1 MHRQLRLIVKILPV
15 GVAVLLAV
23 VAHLKIIERHR
34 IRGKPVGVV
43 IRAGGKRIVA
53 NQRIDESFVLNQNF
67 LSAVSIER
75 TEGDP
80 Y

>member
-1 MHRQLRLIVKILPV
+1 MHRQFSLVIEVLSV

-23 VAHLKIIERHR
+23 VAHLKIIERNR

-53 NQRIDESFVLNQNF
+53 NQRIDESFILNQNF

-75 TEGDP
+75 AKGDP

>member
-1 MHRQLRLIVKILPV
+1 MHRQFSLVIEVLSV

-53 NQRIDESFVLNQNF
+53 NQRIDESFILNQDF

-75 TEGDP
+75 AKGDP